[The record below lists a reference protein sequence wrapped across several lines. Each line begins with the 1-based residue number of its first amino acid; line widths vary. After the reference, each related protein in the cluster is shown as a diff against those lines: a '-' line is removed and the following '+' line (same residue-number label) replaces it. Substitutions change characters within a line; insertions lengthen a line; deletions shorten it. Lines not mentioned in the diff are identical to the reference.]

1 MWAASIVCFEKY
13 TIILFYI
20 VKSEGQN
27 YGDLPI
33 ITCLLS
39 RNDSQTQD
47 LNLQMQGSFS
57 WKT

>member
-13 TIILFYI
+13 TTILFYI

-57 WKT
+57 